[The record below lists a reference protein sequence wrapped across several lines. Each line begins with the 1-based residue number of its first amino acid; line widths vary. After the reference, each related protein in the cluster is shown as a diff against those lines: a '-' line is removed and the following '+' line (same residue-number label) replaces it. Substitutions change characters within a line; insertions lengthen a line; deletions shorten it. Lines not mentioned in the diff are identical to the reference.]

1 LEADISG
8 AKLLAI
14 IAARPAER
22 ERFLDFIY
30 NGNHLFASKI
40 DGHSAEG
47 ADGLTV
53 RYQPSNLFANFLAA
67 MRAGEREITGTS
79 VMGRAPPGKS
89 ASVDLIERPA
99 DFPDHGLL

>member
-14 IAARPAER
+14 IAAARRAAR

-40 DGHSAEG
+40 DGQSAEG

-53 RYQPSNLFANFLAA
+53 RSQPSNLFANFRAA
-67 MRAGEREITGTS
+67 MRAGERE
-79 VMGRAPPGKS
+79 
-89 ASVDLIERPA
+89 VD
-99 DFPDHGLL
+99 DHGS

>member
-14 IAARPAER
+14 IAARPAAR
-22 ERFLDFIY
+22 ERFLDLIY

-40 DGHSAEG
+40 DGQSAEG

-67 MRAGEREITGTS
+67 MRAGEREVDDHRDVGH
-79 VMGRAPPGKS
+79 GAGK
-89 ASVDLIERPA
+89 VCERPA
-99 DFPDHGLL
+99 DFPRSRIK

>member
-1 LEADISG
+1 MEGSSVVKLEADISG

-14 IAARPAER
+14 IAARPAAR

-30 NGNHLFASKI
+30 NGNHLFASRI
-40 DGHSAEG
+40 DGQSAEG

-67 MRAGEREITGTS
+67 MRQGKGRSMITGTS

-89 ASVDLIERPA
+89 RSIS
-99 DFPDHGLL
+99 